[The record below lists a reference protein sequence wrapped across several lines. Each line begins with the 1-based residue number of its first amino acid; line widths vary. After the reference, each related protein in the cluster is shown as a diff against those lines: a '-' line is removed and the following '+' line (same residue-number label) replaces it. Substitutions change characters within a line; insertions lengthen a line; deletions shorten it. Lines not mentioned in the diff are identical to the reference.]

1 MSEKRFFYEIGI
13 SRRNFAAIFILVFNA
28 FTWYFVMS
36 ARMRGIL
43 DTSNITYI
51 ENLSIWV
58 LYYATI
64 TCSGVV
70 GSLLAR
76 KIGKSTFLC
85 LWMAL
90 GTVFSLLPVTSE
102 GGISLYSLGVF
113 TLWALSFGMGMP
125 SCLAYF
131 ADFTLIEN
139 RGHTSGIT
147 SLAILLGVFPFVIVQ
162 SILDPTLNAL
172 TSAAWRGFGL
182 IAFFLLKPK
191 ETVTETKKNSTYFS
205 ILQDKSFI
213 LYLIPWIMFCL
224 VNRLEAPILLDKF
237 GPDFFRFL
245 IMVEFVVGSVSALIA
260 GVISDL
266 IGRKRVIIVGFI
278 ALGIA
283 YAALGVAPESM
294 VTWYFYSM
302 ADGVAWG
309 IFAVAFLLIVWGD
322 LSQNAVREKYYLL
335 GILPYLLS
343 DVVQLLLI
351 PYVREVQY
359 YTAFSLASFFLF
371 LAVLPLMYAPET
383 VPEKKIELRRLRG
396 YIEQAKKAREKH
408 LGKEGAKG

>member
-1 MSEKRFFYEIGI
+1 MPKKHLLYEIGI

-43 DTSNITYI
+43 NSSNITYI

-58 LYYATI
+58 LYYTTI
-64 TCSGVV
+64 ICSGIV
-70 GSLLAR
+70 GSVLAR
-76 KIGKSTFLC
+76 KIGRSTFLC

-90 GTVFSLLPVTSE
+90 GTVFSLLPVASE
-102 GGISLYSLGVF
+102 SHISLYSLGVF
-113 TLWALSFGMGMP
+113 TLWAISFGIGMP

-147 SLAILLGVFPFVIVQ
+147 SLAILLGVFPLVIVQ
-162 SILDPTLNAL
+162 GMLDPTSNAL

-182 IAFFLLKPK
+182 LAFFLLKPR
-191 ETVTETKKNSTYFS
+191 ETVTDTKKNSTYLS
-205 ILQDKSFI
+205 ILRDRSFL

-224 VNRLEAPILLDKF
+224 VNRLEAPILDKF
-237 GPDFFRFL
+237 GFDFIRFL
-245 IMVEFVVGSVSALIA
+245 VMVEFVVGSFSALIA

-278 ALGIA
+278 ALGIG
-283 YAALGVAPESM
+283 YAALGVAPGTI
-294 VTWYFYSM
+294 VTWYFYCM
-302 ADGVAWG
+302 ADGIAWG
-309 IFAVAFLLIVWGD
+309 IFVAMFILILWGD
-322 LSQNAVREKYYLL
+322 LSQNGVREKYYLL
-335 GILPYLLS
+335 GITPYLLS
-343 DVVQLLLI
+343 DVVQLLLT
-351 PYVREVQY
+351 PYVKEVQY

-383 VPEKKIELRRLRG
+383 LPEKKIELRRLRG
-396 YIEQAKKAREKH
+396 YIEQAKKVREKQ
-408 LGKEGAKG
+408 LGKSETEG